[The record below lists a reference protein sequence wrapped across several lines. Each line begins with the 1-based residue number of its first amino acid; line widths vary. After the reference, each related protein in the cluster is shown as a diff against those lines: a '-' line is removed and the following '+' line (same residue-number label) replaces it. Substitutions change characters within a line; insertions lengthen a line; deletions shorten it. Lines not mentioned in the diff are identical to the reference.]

1 MRKTWLRNIGLGILS
16 VFLFTWLHPA
26 IASAD
31 AVVGETVV
39 TLGSDLTQQQRQ
51 AILNE
56 MNVPNDV
63 KIIEVTNAEEHQ
75 YLGKYLSSATIGSR
89 ALSSSKITLTNAG
102 SGIKVQTHNIT
113 TITSAMYANALIT
126 AGVKDADVYVTAPI
140 PVSGTAG
147 LTGILKAF
155 EVATGTK
162 ISEAQKQVAN
172 EEIVRTADLAK
183 QIGSNKATEFMVKL
197 KEEVAKK
204 QPQTPEDFRNIVIN
218 VANNLNINLTNQQ
231 INQLTQFTQN
241 LSSLNINW
249 NTVSN
254 QLKNFQDQF
263 QQVLNSKQVQ
273 QVLNS
278 KQTQGF
284 FAMVADWLSKL
295 IEWIK
300 SQFQ

>member
-1 MRKTWLRNIGLGILS
+1 MKKTWLRNIGLGILS
-16 VFLFTWLHPA
+16 VFLFTWFLPSV
-26 IASAD
+26 ASAD

-39 TLGSDLTQQQRQ
+39 TLGQDLTQQERQ

-75 YLGKYLSSATIGSR
+75 YLGKYLSKATIGSR
-89 ALSSSKITLTNAG
+89 ALSSAKITLTDAG

-113 TITSAMYANALIT
+113 TITNAMYANALIT
-126 AGVKDADVYVTAPI
+126 AGVKDADVYVTAPK

-162 ISEAQKQVAN
+162 ISEEQKQVAN

-183 QIGSNKATEFMVKL
+183 QIGSEKATQFMLKL
-197 KEEVAKK
+197 KEEVAKQ
-204 QPQTPEDFRNIVIN
+204 QPQTPEEFRDIVVN
-218 VANNLNINLTNQQ
+218 VAGDLNINLTNQQ
-231 INQLTQFTQN
+231 ITQLTQFTQN
-241 LSSLNINW
+241 LSNLNINW
-249 NTVSN
+249 DNVSN

-263 QQVLNSKQVQ
+263 QQVLNSKEA
-273 QVLNS
+273 
-278 KQTQGF
+278 QGF
-284 FAMVADWLSKL
+284 FAMLVDWFWKL
-295 IEWIK
+295 VEWIQ
-300 SQFQ
+300 SQFR

>member
-1 MRKTWLRNIGLGILS
+1 MKKTWLRNIGLGILS
-16 VFLFTWLHPA
+16 VFLFTWILPSV
-26 IASAD
+26 ASAD

-39 TLGSDLTQQQRQ
+39 TLGQDLTPQERQ

-75 YLGKYLSSATIGSR
+75 YLGKYMSEATIGSR
-89 ALSSSKITLTNAG
+89 ALSSAKITLTDAG

-113 TITSAMYANALIT
+113 TITNAMYANALIT
-126 AGVKDADVYVTAPI
+126 AGVKDADVYVTAPK

-162 ISEAQKQVAN
+162 ISEEQKQVAN

-183 QIGSNKATEFMVKL
+183 QIGSEKATQFMLKL
-197 KEEVAKK
+197 KEEVAKQ
-204 QPQTPEDFRNIVIN
+204 QPQTPEEFRDIVVN
-218 VANNLNINLTNQQ
+218 VAGDLNINLTNQQ
-231 INQLTQFTQN
+231 ITQLTQFTQN
-241 LSSLNINW
+241 LSNLNINW
-249 NTVSN
+249 DNVSN

-263 QQVLNSKQVQ
+263 QQVLNSKEA
-273 QVLNS
+273 
-278 KQTQGF
+278 QGF
-284 FAMVADWLSKL
+284 FAMLVDWFWKL
-295 IEWIK
+295 VEWIQ
-300 SQFQ
+300 SQFR